1 MTKRALNVLLLAVGL
16 AGAPAA
22 WAQQSPSGP
31 VAPPAPAGPGL
42 AVSDSE
48 RAAFEARGAM
58 GTRQELW
65 RLLRQYPPAIGEVLQ
80 RDPSLLDR
88 PDYLAPY
95 PQLAA
100 FIERHP
106 EVRRSPSYY
115 FGDFAFREASPQ
127 QRAVN
132 LFETVLIASAVLVGF
147 CAFLGAVV
155 WTVRTVVDQRRWLR
169 QSRVQVEVHGKIL
182 DRLTSNEDLLAYA
195 QTPAGSRFL
204 ESAPIELAG
213 ETRSTPVWRILWSLQ
228 AGVVLV
234 ALGLGLFLAQGTLM
248 EELRQGFRLLATVAL
263 SLGLGFTGS
272 AVLAYV
278 VSARMGLLPGKQA

>member
-1 MTKRALNVLLLAVGL
+1 MTKPAASALLLAACL
-16 AGAPAA
+16 AGSPA
-22 WAQQSPSGP
+22 WAQLAP
-31 VAPPAPAGPGL
+31 VAPPAPVAPGPVL
-42 AVSDSE
+42 SDSE
-48 RAAFEARGAM
+48 RGVLDARGAS

-65 RLLRQYPPAIGEVLQ
+65 MLLRQYPPALGEVLQ

-88 PDYLAPY
+88 PDYLTPY
-95 PQLAA
+95 PRLSA
-100 FIERHP
+100 FLERHP
-106 EVRRSPSYY
+106 EVRRSPGFY
-115 FGDFAFREASPQ
+115 FGDFAFRESSPQ
-127 QRAVN
+127 QRAIN
-132 LFETVLIASAVLVGF
+132 FFETMVTAAAILVGF

-155 WTVRTVVDQRRWLR
+155 WTIRTVVDQRRWLR
-169 QSRVQVEVHGKIL
+169 QSRVQVEVHGRIL

-263 SLGLGFTGS
+263 SLGLGFAAS
-272 AVLAYV
+272 AGLAYL
-278 VSARMGLLPGKQA
+278 VSTRMGLLPGRQA

>member
-1 MTKRALNVLLLAVGL
+1 MTKPVLAALLLAVGL
-16 AGAPAA
+16 AGPAPT
-22 WAQQSPSGP
+22 WAQVPAVVQP
-31 VAPPAPAGPGL
+31 APPAPVAPI
-42 AVSDSE
+42 AVLGDSE
-48 RAAFEARGAM
+48 RAAFDARGAS

-65 RLLRQYPPAIGEVLQ
+65 MLLRQYSPTLGEVLQ

-95 PQLAA
+95 PLLSA
-100 FIERHP
+100 FLERHP
-106 EVRRSPSYY
+106 EVRRSPSFY
-115 FGDFAFREASPQ
+115 FGDFSFRESSPQ
-127 QRAVN
+127 ARAIN
-132 LFETVLIASAVLVGF
+132 LFENVLAGAAMLIGF

-155 WTVRTVVDQRRWLR
+155 WVIRTVVDQRRWLR

-234 ALGLGLFLAQGTLM
+234 ALGVGLFLAQGTLM

-263 SLGLGFTGS
+263 SLGLGFAAS
-272 AVLAYV
+272 AVLAYL
-278 VSARMGLLPGKQA
+278 VSARMGLLPSKQA

>member
-1 MTKRALNVLLLAVGL
+1 MTNRALNVLVLVVGL
-16 AGAPAA
+16 AAVPAA
-22 WAQQSPSGP
+22 WAQQPP
-31 VAPPAPAGPGL
+31 VAPPAPAAPGPL
-42 AVSDSE
+42 LSDSE
-48 RAAFEARGAM
+48 RAAFDVRGAI
-58 GTRQELW
+58 GTRQEL
-65 RLLRQYPPAIGEVLQ
+65 RMLLRQYPPALGEVLQ

-88 PDYLAPY
+88 ADYLAPY
-95 PQLAA
+95 PPLAA
-100 FIERHP
+100 FLERHP

-115 FGDFAFREASPQ
+115 FGDFTFRESSPQ

-132 LFETVLIASAVLVGF
+132 VFETVLIASALLVGF

-155 WTVRTVVDQRRWLR
+155 WTIRTVVDQRRWQR

-234 ALGLGLFLAQGTLM
+234 ALGLGLFLAQSTLM

-263 SLGLGFTGS
+263 SLGLGFAAS
-272 AVLAYV
+272 AILAYV